1 MADFIDYMTSAK
13 AMELATDPKILFLAA
28 VIFVGAILTRSKF
41 VLLLLFAL
49 GGILAV
55 IRYSNVSTG
64 AAIMDKQMLTF
75 VGGSLAVAVVLIYF
89 LFIRGD

>member
-1 MADFIDYMTSAK
+1 MADFIDYMTSANV
-13 AMELATDPKILFLAA
+13 MELATDPKILFLAG

-41 VLLLLFAL
+41 VLLMLFAL
-49 GGILAV
+49 GGTLAV
-55 IRYSNVSTG
+55 IRYSNVGTS
-64 AAIMDKQMLTF
+64 AAIMDKEMLTF